1 MTKFIKMLR
10 NISGLLVYYSAIV
23 QILASTP
30 PPNVCLQTSGACYR
44 GSWLNSSL
52 GNTYASFQGL
62 KYAEAPIGQLRFKPP
77 NAFIPG
83 EAVFDVSKNFKVICP
98 QFGMV
103 DDIYTGQED
112 CLFLNVYVPENALS
126 ESDAN
131 YPVMVWIHGGGLQQ
145 GSGSFEEYGPQ
156 HFMDNE
162 VIIVTMNYRLGPLG
176 YLFLGKDDVVG
187 NAGLQ
192 DQRLALQWV
201 NDNIADFGGD
211 PSLITIFGESAGSF
225 SVSLHMLSPQS
236 EGLFQRVIM
245 QSGTVLGSSWGMIT
259 TKNAL
264 GHAKSLSIALGC
276 NSEEDELN
284 CLQEKAAEDIIV
296 KSRFENV
303 IPGRIIWMPAPDYGY
318 SANPFI
324 PGEPKD
330 LMSSGNFNRDVEV
343 IIGTNADEGILFF
356 FEFLLNPSQWDILKD
371 NFDILGPSAL
381 FNIAMASHIT
391 QEDVKKA
398 HQIIDFYVGGSDNI
412 NQEHTQG
419 MLDMMT
425 DAGFLHGT
433 HKSIKYLL
441 AQKITL
447 YHYILTYEGE
457 YSFTQLFGVD
467 PAGVCHADDLQYQWE
482 PIFNLSSPMTGG
494 LGPLRG
500 SDLIVRNKIVS
511 AWTNF
516 AKIGDPTPPDSEYS
530 WTPLAPGNEN
540 NFLNISGTTPEMD
553 YSEYIKQRM
562 DIWNVILG

>member
-1 MTKFIKMLR
+1 M
-10 NISGLLVYYSAIV
+10 
-23 QILASTP
+23 
-30 PPNVCLQTSGACYR
+30 QTSGACYQ
-44 GSWLNSSL
+44 GAWLNSSIGTL
-52 GNTYASFQGL
+52 YASFQGL
-62 KYAEAPIGQLRFKPP
+62 RYAQAPVGQLRFKPP
-77 NAFIPG
+77 KAFVPG
-83 EAVFDVSKNFKVICP
+83 EAVFDVSKDFKVVCP

-103 DDIYTGQED
+103 DDIYIGQED

-126 ESDAN
+126 HTSNEK

-156 HFMDNE
+156 HFMNDE

-225 SVSLHMLSPQS
+225 SVSIHLLSPDS
-236 EGLFQRVIM
+236 EDLFQRAIL

-264 GHAKSLSIALGC
+264 AHAKSLSIALGC
-276 NSEEDELN
+276 EFEEEEELN
-284 CLQEKAAEDIIV
+284 CLQEKKAEDVIV

-303 IPGRIIWMPAPDYGY
+303 LPGRIIWMPAPDYEY
-318 SANPFI
+318 SENPFI
-324 PGEPKD
+324 PGEPED

-356 FEFLLNPSQWDILKD
+356 FQFLLDPSQWAILKE

-381 FNIAMASHIT
+381 FNIALASDIT
-391 QEDVKKA
+391 QEDVEKA
-398 HQIIDFYVGGSDNI
+398 HQILDFYVGGPDNI
-412 NQEHTQG
+412 DQGHTQG

-433 HKSIKYLL
+433 HKFIKHLL
-441 AQKITL
+441 AQKISL
-447 YHYILTYEGE
+447 YHYILTYEGQF
-457 YSFTQLFGVD
+457 SFTQLFGVD

-482 PIFNLSSPMTGG
+482 PIFNLSSPTTGG
-494 LGPLRG
+494 LGPLQG
-500 SDLIVRNKIVS
+500 DDVIVRNNIVS

-516 AKIGDPTPPDSEYS
+516 AKIGDPTPPDSEFS
-530 WTPLAPGNEN
+530 WPPLVLGNEN
-540 NFLNISGTTPEMD
+540 NFLNISGIKPEMD
-553 YSEYIKQRM
+553 YNEYINQRM
-562 DIWNVILG
+562 DIWNNIFG